1 MKKITERMLRNR
13 GACAD
18 QLGKFAAMFPDGA
31 VVTAENCEAVSSE
44 FDWAWASNY
53 LLNPSARAEGDRIC
67 ASARIKYHRVRAS
80 AWAEYQRMCTSARA
94 EYDLVYASARAE
106 YQRICAPAQA
116 EYDRVRASAWAEYQ
130 RIYAPARA
138 EYDLVYASA
147 RAEYDRVRARTFAT
161 LYLAQ

>member
-1 MKKITERMLRNR
+1 MKKITERMLWSR

-18 QLGKFAAMFPDGA
+18 QLDKFAAMFPDGA

-80 AWAEYQRMCTSARA
+80 AWAEYRRICAPAQA

-106 YQRICAPAQA
+106 Y
-116 EYDRVRASAWAEYQ
+116 DR
-130 RIYAPARA
+130 
-138 EYDLVYASA
+138 VYASA

-161 LYLAQ
+161 VYLAQ